1 MPAVQMWALWGIINV
16 CTTNSKHLLISN
28 CLNSPLANKQLR
40 QDDAFDFCKVEHR
53 WKPLFD
59 PIDHADINPNPP
71 PPQYNPFCA
80 GQAGY
85 LEARSIGLVIMYSK
99 QI

>member
-59 PIDHADINPNPP
+59 PIDRADINFNPLPP
-71 PPQYNPFCA
+71 PSAFLSVQVRQGTLKFV
-80 GQAGY
+80 Q
-85 LEARSIGLVIMYSK
+85 LVL
-99 QI
+99 

>member
-59 PIDHADINPNPP
+59 PIDRADINFNPP
-71 PPQYNPFCA
+71 PPSAFLSVQVRQGTLKFV
-80 GQAGY
+80 Q
-85 LEARSIGLVIMYSK
+85 LVL
-99 QI
+99 